1 MRTGVIAKKLGMAR
15 FFDEAGSHV
24 PVTVLSLEG
33 CQVVA
38 HRTQDKDGYVALQLG
53 AGAKKAKNTS
63 KGMRGHFAKAEVEPK
78 HELAEFRVSEDML
91 IDVGAEFT
99 ADHFVPGQKI
109 DVTGTT
115 VGKGFQGAM
124 KRWNFG
130 GMRAT
135 HGVSVSHRAHG
146 STGQRQ
152 DPGKTFAGK
161 KMAGHLGQ
169 ETVTTLNL
177 TVWRVD
183 VARGLILVKGSVP
196 GTEGSYVKVRDAIKS
211 APKGVPTPGAFK
223 KAGEEAPAAVEE
235 EAPAVEVAAPAP
247 AAEEPTAEAP
257 AVEAAAPEAEAPAA
271 EATETEAPAAD
282 EAPEAGDEA

>member
-15 FFDEAGSHV
+15 FFDEAGTHV

-38 HRTQDKDGYVALQLG
+38 QRTQDKDGYVALQLG

-63 KGMRGHFAKAEVEPK
+63 KAMRGHFAKAEVEPK
-78 HELAEFRVSEDML
+78 RTIMEFRVSEDML
-91 IDVGAEFT
+91 IDVGAELT
-99 ADHFVPGQKI
+99 ADHYLPGQKI
-109 DVTGTT
+109 DITGTT

-183 VARGLILVKGSVP
+183 VERGLILVKGAVP
-196 GTEGSYVKVRDAIKS
+196 GTEGSFVKIRDAVKIA
-211 APKGVPTPGAFK
+211 APKDIPTPGAFR
-223 KAGEEAPAAVEE
+223 KAGQE
-235 EAPAVEVAAPAP
+235 AAPSIAAEDETPVVEAAAEAEAP
-247 AAEEPTAEAP
+247 AAEEP
-257 AVEAAAPEAEAPAA
+257 AVTEAEAPAA
-271 EATETEAPAAD
+271 EATE
-282 EAPEAGDEA
+282 AGDEAQ

>member
-1 MRTGVIAKKLGMAR
+1 MRTGVIAKKLGMTR

-33 CQVVA
+33 CQVVGQ
-38 HRTQDKDGYVALQLG
+38 RTTDKDGYVALQLG
-53 AGAKKAKNTS
+53 SGAKKPKNTS
-63 KGMRGHFAKAEVEPK
+63 KAMRGHFAKAEVEPK
-78 HELAEFRVSEDML
+78 RTIMEFRVSEDML
-91 IDVGAEFT
+91 IDVGAELT
-99 ADHFVPGQKI
+99 ADHYLPGQKI
-109 DVTGTT
+109 DITGTT

-152 DPGKTFAGK
+152 DPGKTFKGK

-183 VARGLILVKGSVP
+183 VERGLILVKGAVP
-196 GTEGSYVKVRDAIKS
+196 GTEGSFVKIRDAVKIA
-211 APKGVPTPGAFK
+211 APKDIPTPGAFR
-223 KAGEEAPAAVEE
+223 KAGQE
-235 EAPAVEVAAPAP
+235 AAPSI
-247 AAEEPTAEAP
+247 AAEDETPV
-257 AVEAAAPEAEAPAA
+257 VEAAAEAEAPAA
-271 EATETEAPAAD
+271 EEPAATEAEAPSA
-282 EAPEAGDEA
+282 EATEAGDEAQ

>member
-1 MRTGVIAKKLGMAR
+1 MRTGLIAKKLGMAR
-15 FFDEAGSHV
+15 FFDEAGTHV

-33 CQVVA
+33 CSVTAQ
-38 HRTQDKDGYVALQLG
+38 RTQDKDGYVALQLG

-63 KGMRGHFAKAEVEPK
+63 KAMRGHFAKAEVEPK
-78 HELAEFRVSEDML
+78 HELAEFRVSPENL
-91 IDVGAEFT
+91 IDVGAELT
-99 ADHFVPGQKI
+99 ADHFVAGQKV

-152 DPGKTFAGK
+152 DPGKTFKGK

-169 ETVTTLNL
+169 ETVTTLNV

-183 VARGLILVKGSVP
+183 TERGLILVKGSVP
-196 GTEGSYVKVRDAIKS
+196 GTEGSYVKIRDAVKS
-211 APKGVPTPGAFK
+211 PAPADLPMPGAFR
-223 KAGEEAPAAVEE
+223 KAGQSAAAPVAEAPAEEAPAADVGQAEG
-235 EAPAVEVAAPAP
+235 EA
-247 AAEEPTAEAP
+247 
-257 AVEAAAPEAEAPAA
+257 
-271 EATETEAPAAD
+271 
-282 EAPEAGDEA
+282 

>member
-1 MRTGVIAKKLGMAR
+1 MRTGIIAKKLGMAR

-38 HRTQDKDGYVALQLG
+38 QRTQDKDGYVALQLG

-223 KAGEEAPAAVEE
+223 KAGEEAAAPAAEE
-235 EAPAVEVAAPAP
+235 EAPAVEAAVEAP
-247 AAEEPTAEAP
+247 VAEAP
-257 AVEAAAPEAEAPAA
+257 AEAPAAPEAEAAAPEASA
-271 EATETEAPAAD
+271 EATETPAAD
-282 EAPEAGDEA
+282 EAPEAGDEAQ

>member
-38 HRTQDKDGYVALQLG
+38 QRTQDKDGYVALQLG

-63 KGMRGHFAKAEVEPK
+63 KAMRGHFAKAEVEPK
-78 HELAEFRVSEDML
+78 RTIMEFRVSEDML
-91 IDVGAEFT
+91 IDVGAELT
-99 ADHFVPGQKI
+99 ADHYLPGQKI
-109 DVTGTT
+109 DITGTT

-152 DPGKTFAGK
+152 DPGKTFKGK

-183 VARGLILVKGSVP
+183 VERGLILVKGAVP
-196 GTEGSYVKVRDAIKS
+196 GTEGSFVKIRDAVKIA
-211 APKGVPTPGAFK
+211 APKDIPTPGAFR
-223 KAGEEAPAAVEE
+223 KAGQE
-235 EAPAVEVAAPAP
+235 AAPSIAAEDETPVVEAAAEAEAP
-247 AAEEPTAEAP
+247 AAEEP
-257 AVEAAAPEAEAPAA
+257 AATEAEAPAA
-271 EATETEAPAAD
+271 EATE
-282 EAPEAGDEA
+282 AGDEAQ

>member
-38 HRTQDKDGYVALQLG
+38 QRTQDKDGYVALQLG

-223 KAGEEAPAAVEE
+223 KAGEEAPAPAAAEE
-235 EAPAVEVAAPAP
+235 ETPAVEVAAPASI
-247 AAEEPTAEAP
+247 AEEPTAEAP
-257 AVEAAAPEAEAPAA
+257 AVEAAAPEAEAPA
-271 EATETEAPAAD
+271 TETEAPAAD
-282 EAPEAGDEA
+282 AAPEAGDEA